1 MSRREWPFMVRCS
14 HEGCKETATY
24 RYPTRRDMVNS
35 FEIKHYGR
43 GGWLCTRHTRPNE
56 VLSATNTKTVAEL
69 VNEQRDYGRFFG
81 NSGFISGPGFKV
93 WSKDLPEGARLIVT
107 AEVVLPEG
115 GAA

>member
-1 MSRREWPFMVRCS
+1 MSRRDWPFMVRCS
-14 HEGCKETATY
+14 HKGCIETATY
-24 RYPTRRDMVNS
+24 RYQTRRDMMNS
-35 FEIKHYGR
+35 FEVKHYGN
-43 GGWLCTRHTRPNE
+43 GGWLCIRHTRPNE

-69 VNEQRDYGRFFG
+69 TNEQKPYGRFFG
-81 NSGFISGPGFKV
+81 NSNFVSGPGFKV